1 MKYIF
6 SNIKY
11 FAVVLNA
18 IMLAFYPLESAGTQ
32 IHPEPPKIIR
42 AYLQHRPFNGRHLLS
57 IGYLFRASQGR
68 SFSSVQ
74 PLSQE
79 HPLFDITRA
88 LHSFQRINNTCIIE
102 FSCPNTIDI
111 YTLFDANLRHN
122 TNDRILEA
130 AQSQFYNHFLRE
142 HRSFLIKKGFIPVS
156 NCFFTLFSIC
166 S

>member
-1 MKYIF
+1 MKHIF

-11 FAVVLNA
+11 FTVVLNA
-18 IMLAFYPLESAGTQ
+18 IMFAFYPLESAGTQ

-42 AYLQHRPFNGRHLLS
+42 AYLQYRPLNGGLLS

-74 PLSQE
+74 PLSKE
-79 HPLFDITRA
+79 HPLFGITHA
-88 LHSFQRINNTCIIE
+88 LHNSQRINGTSIID

-111 YTLFDANLRHN
+111 HTLFDANLRCN

-142 HRSFLIKKGFIPVS
+142 HRSFLIKKGFIPAS